1 MTSTGTP
8 TNVIHGF
15 LSMINKVVNDYDP
28 KQIII
33 TWDLPGK
40 TFRNDIYKEYKA
52 NRSPAP
58 DNFNVQIPLLH
69 ELIESFNIP
78 QVSVEGHE
86 ADDVLGSLSNVF
98 NQNNENVLTDCEFD
112 VNKGDTVQINT
123 PGGGGYGNPSM

>member
-1 MTSTGTP
+1 MVSALHLELFMHYLKHLMTSTGTP

-40 TFRNDIYKEYKA
+40 TFRMTYIKNIKQIE
-52 NRSPAP
+52 NPAP

-69 ELIESFNIP
+69 EL
-78 QVSVEGHE
+78 H
-86 ADDVLGSLSNVF
+86 
-98 NQNNENVLTDCEFD
+98 
-112 VNKGDTVQINT
+112 
-123 PGGGGYGNPSM
+123 